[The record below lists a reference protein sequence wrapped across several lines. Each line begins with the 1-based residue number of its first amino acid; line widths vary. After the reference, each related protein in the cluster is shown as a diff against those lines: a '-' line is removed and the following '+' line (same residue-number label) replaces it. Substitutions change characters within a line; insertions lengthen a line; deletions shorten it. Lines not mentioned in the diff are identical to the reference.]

1 MAEEDLNNLKK
12 SIEDLKSPVEKIL
25 EAISINKPSLIEL
38 PVIDIKSTSSLSVDW
53 VDEFIKTLESI
64 GGKVI
69 QLSSIDLIK
78 LEIQQAKLR
87 GEYIVNTLPLLGEVN
102 NEINPTMEASLLESI
117 DRAYIEGSIG
127 VAENGSVWLYEH
139 QIKNRLLPFI
149 CQHLVICLN
158 INKIVP
164 NMHEAYQQV
173 DVAKEGYG
181 VFLAGPSKTADIEQS
196 LVIGAHGARSLL
208 VYLIS

>member
-1 MAEEDLNNLKK
+1 MN
-12 SIEDLKSPVEKIL
+12 SREKIL
-25 EAISINKPSLIEL
+25 GAISINKPSLIEL

-64 GGKVI
+64 GGKVV

-78 LEIQQAKLR
+78 LEIQEAKLR
-87 GEYIVNTLPLLGEVN
+87 GEYIVNTLPVLGEVN

-127 VAENGSVWLYEH
+127 VAENGSVWLYEN

>member
-1 MAEEDLNNLKK
+1 MN
-12 SIEDLKSPVEKIL
+12 SREKIL

-38 PVIDIKSTSSLSVDW
+38 PVIDIKRTSSLSVDW

>member
-1 MAEEDLNNLKK
+1 MN
-12 SIEDLKSPVEKIL
+12 SREKIL
-25 EAISINKPSLIEL
+25 GAISINKPSLIEL

-64 GGKVI
+64 GGKVV

-87 GEYIVNTLPLLGEVN
+87 GEYIVNTLPVLGEVN

-127 VAENGSVWLYEH
+127 VAENGSVWLYEN

-158 INKIVP
+158 INKIVL

>member
-1 MAEEDLNNLKK
+1 MN
-12 SIEDLKSPVEKIL
+12 SREKIL
-25 EAISINKPSLIEL
+25 GAISINKPSLIEL

-87 GEYIVNTLPLLGEVN
+87 GEYIVNTLPVLGEVN

>member
-1 MAEEDLNNLKK
+1 MN
-12 SIEDLKSPVEKIL
+12 SREKIL
-25 EAISINKPSLIEL
+25 GAISINKPSLIEL

-87 GEYIVNTLPLLGEVN
+87 GEYIVNTLPVLGEVN

-127 VAENGSVWLYEH
+127 VAENGSVWLYEN

>member
-1 MAEEDLNNLKK
+1 M
-12 SIEDLKSPVEKIL
+12 SSREKIL
-25 EAISINKPSLIEL
+25 GAISINKPSLIEL
-38 PVIDIKSTSSLSVDW
+38 PVIDIKRTSSLSVDW

>member
-1 MAEEDLNNLKK
+1 M
-12 SIEDLKSPVEKIL
+12 SSREKIL
-25 EAISINKPSLIEL
+25 GAISINKPALIEL
-38 PVIDIKSTSSLSVDW
+38 PVIDIKSTSVLAADW
-53 VDEFIKTLESI
+53 VEQFTKTLESI

-69 QLSSIDLIK
+69 QLSSIDVIK
-78 LEIQQAKLR
+78 EEIQQAKIG
-87 GEYIVNTLPLLGEVN
+87 GEYIVNTLPILGEVN
-102 NEINPTMEASLLESI
+102 NEINSTMEASLLETI
-117 DRAYIEGSIG
+117 DRAYIEGSMG

-158 INKIVP
+158 VNKIVP
-164 NMHEAYQQV
+164 NLHEAYKQI

-208 VYLIS
+208 VYLISE

>member
-1 MAEEDLNNLKK
+1 MN
-12 SIEDLKSPVEKIL
+12 SREKIL
-25 EAISINKPSLIEL
+25 GAISINKPSLIEL

>member
-1 MAEEDLNNLKK
+1 M
-12 SIEDLKSPVEKIL
+12 SSREKIL
-25 EAISINKPSLIEL
+25 GAISINKPSLIEL

-87 GEYIVNTLPLLGEVN
+87 GEYIVNTLPVLGEVN

-127 VAENGSVWLYEH
+127 VAENGSVWLYEN

-158 INKIVP
+158 INKIVL

>member
-1 MAEEDLNNLKK
+1 MN
-12 SIEDLKSPVEKIL
+12 SREKIL
-25 EAISINKPSLIEL
+25 GAISINKPSLIEL

-117 DRAYIEGSIG
+117 DRAYIEGSVG

>member
-1 MAEEDLNNLKK
+1 M
-12 SIEDLKSPVEKIL
+12 SSREKIL
-25 EAISINKPSLIEL
+25 GAISINKPSLIEL

-117 DRAYIEGSIG
+117 DRAYIEGSVG

>member
-1 MAEEDLNNLKK
+1 M
-12 SIEDLKSPVEKIL
+12 
-25 EAISINKPSLIEL
+25 
-38 PVIDIKSTSSLSVDW
+38 
-53 VDEFIKTLESI
+53 
-64 GGKVI
+64 I

>member
-1 MAEEDLNNLKK
+1 M
-12 SIEDLKSPVEKIL
+12 SSREKIL
-25 EAISINKPSLIEL
+25 GAISINKPALIEL
-38 PVIDIKSTSSLSVDW
+38 PVIDIKSTSVLAADW
-53 VDEFIKTLESI
+53 VEQFTKTLESI

-69 QLSSIDLIK
+69 LLSSIDVIK
-78 LEIQQAKLR
+78 EEIQQAKIG
-87 GEYIVNTLPLLGEVN
+87 GEYIVNTLPILGEVN
-102 NEINPTMEASLLESI
+102 NEINSTMEASLLETV
-117 DRAYIEGSIG
+117 DRAYIEGSMG

-158 INKIVP
+158 VNKIVP
-164 NMHEAYQQV
+164 NLHEAYKQI

-208 VYLIS
+208 VYLISE

>member
-1 MAEEDLNNLKK
+1 MN
-12 SIEDLKSPVEKIL
+12 SREKIL
-25 EAISINKPSLIEL
+25 GAISINKPSLIEL

-78 LEIQQAKLR
+78 LEIQEAKLR
-87 GEYIVNTLPLLGEVN
+87 GEYIVNTLPVLGEVN

-127 VAENGSVWLYEH
+127 VAENGSVWLYEN

>member
-1 MAEEDLNNLKK
+1 M
-12 SIEDLKSPVEKIL
+12 SSREKIL
-25 EAISINKPSLIEL
+25 GAISINKPSLIEL

>member
-1 MAEEDLNNLKK
+1 M
-12 SIEDLKSPVEKIL
+12 SSREKIL
-25 EAISINKPSLIEL
+25 GAISINKPELIEL
-38 PVIDIKSTSSLSVDW
+38 PVIEIKSTSDLAADW
-53 VDEFIKTLESI
+53 VEQFTKTLESI

-69 QLSSIDLIK
+69 QLSSIDVIK
-78 LEIQQAKLR
+78 EEIQQAKIV
-87 GEYIVNTLPLLGEVN
+87 GEYIVNTLPILGEVN
-102 NEINPTMEASLLESI
+102 NEINSTMEASLLETV
-117 DRAYIEGSIG
+117 DRAYIEGSMG

-158 INKIVP
+158 VNKIVP
-164 NMHEAYQQV
+164 NLHEAYKQI

-208 VYLIS
+208 VYLISE